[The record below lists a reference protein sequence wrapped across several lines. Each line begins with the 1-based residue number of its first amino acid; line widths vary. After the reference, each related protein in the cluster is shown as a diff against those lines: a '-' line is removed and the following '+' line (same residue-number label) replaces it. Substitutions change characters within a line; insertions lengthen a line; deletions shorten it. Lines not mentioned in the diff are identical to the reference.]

1 MTDFQPHNDL
11 EERLVSAQEGRLDPN
26 AFMEHLLESQLFLPV
41 EDDSSGIQGFQK
53 ASRAQPLTLE
63 TEDGL
68 QVLVLFTSPERA
80 KPFLVD
86 FPAFQGGLLA
96 EFGWVLERVGSGVGI
111 AINPGW
117 EFGMDLDPDTVEQ
130 LTHLHAARSAQ
141 EKPAS

>member
-41 EDDSSGIQGFQK
+41 QDDSSGIQGFQK
-53 ASRAQPLTLE
+53 SSRAQPLTLE

-68 QVLVLFTSPERA
+68 KVLVLFTSPERA

-86 FPAFQGGLLA
+86 FPAYQGGLLA
-96 EFGWVLERVGSGVGI
+96 ELGWVLERVGSGVGI

-130 LTHLHAARSAQ
+130 LIHLHAARSAQ